1 MNKLTQV
8 ESERVIRVVDELLE
22 NLSLLSLFPAQE
34 DGVQAYVEDISR
46 EFREQ
51 VRIERNYVKSYRDL
65 MDEGPAT
72 DDPKVQTASQI
83 EDMNSREL
91 RASTQTVCRLMREK

>member
-8 ESERVIRVVDELLE
+8 ESERVIRVVDELLD
-22 NLSLLSLFPAQE
+22 NLSLLALFPAHE

-46 EFREQ
+46 EFKEQ
-51 VRIERNYVKSYRDL
+51 VRIERHYVRSYRAL

-72 DDPKVQTASQI
+72 DDPKVQSASQI

-91 RASTQTVCRLMREK
+91 RSSTQTVCRLMREE